1 MEIFIMDKP
10 KGTSGKWS
18 PVFDAQIAK
27 ASKKGTWFPMSTQK
41 PKIKVKGKWVE
52 K

>member
-1 MEIFIMDKP
+1 MEIFRMNKP
-10 KGTSGKWS
+10 KGTNGTWY

-27 ASKKGTWFPMSTQK
+27 ASKKGAWFPMSTQK
-41 PKIKVKGKWVE
+41 PKIKVNGKWVE